1 MALIRSYFITWILG
15 TKGKLCD
22 SPSHSP
28 LPSHLMA
35 KWPLPT
41 KIPSP
46 RSKRGYPGARNIWDP
61 SNLKPALGRTMP
73 GLDRILPGVLEC
85 IESINIYKYT
95 FAFIYI
101 DGSHSVGRIN
111 CSLVTPVSRQTQ
123 SDGVISDVYFN
134 VAMILSNWSRHQII
148 NLTLASTTF
157 FGNLTDLE
165 NQVQD
170 VV

>member
-1 MALIRSYFITWILG
+1 
-15 TKGKLCD
+15 
-22 SPSHSP
+22 
-28 LPSHLMA
+28 
-35 KWPLPT
+35 
-41 KIPSP
+41 
-46 RSKRGYPGARNIWDP
+46 
-61 SNLKPALGRTMP
+61 MP
-73 GLDRILPGVLEC
+73 GLDRILPRVLEC

-101 DGSHSVGRIN
+101 DGSRSVGRIN

-123 SDGVISDVYFN
+123 SDGVISDVYFD
-134 VAMILSNWSRHQII
+134 VEMILSNWSRHQII
-148 NLTLASTTF
+148 NLSLASTTF